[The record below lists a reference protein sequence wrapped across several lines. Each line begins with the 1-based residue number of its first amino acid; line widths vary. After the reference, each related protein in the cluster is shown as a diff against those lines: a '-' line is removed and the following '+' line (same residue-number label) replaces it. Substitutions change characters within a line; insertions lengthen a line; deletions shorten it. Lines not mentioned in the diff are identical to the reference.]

1 MEKVTIFLF
10 CDALLQLLSPSR
22 SIQGA
27 GIGVK
32 GSIWDIY
39 GPKSAINI
47 KKYKKRGTL
56 ILLQSLF
63 DLILLRHELHK
74 PFGKQRFLES
84 YMIFATKLIKT

>member
-1 MEKVTIFLF
+1 MAKTYRSKKKKAKLKFMEKVTIFLF

-39 GPKSAINI
+39 GPKSAKNI
-47 KKYKKRGTL
+47 KKENNS
-56 ILLQSLF
+56 QN
-63 DLILLRHELHK
+63 
-74 PFGKQRFLES
+74 
-84 YMIFATKLIKT
+84 